1 MCTSEDKSVQ
11 KRLWSMGL
19 VYDPRELTEVTT
31 ARPGVPGMLQMVS
44 NPTLTIS
51 QARTRQLIRIW

>member
-1 MCTSEDKSVQ
+1 VQ
-11 KRLWSMGL
+11 KRLGSMGL

-31 ARPGVPGMLQMVS
+31 ARPGVAGMLQMVS